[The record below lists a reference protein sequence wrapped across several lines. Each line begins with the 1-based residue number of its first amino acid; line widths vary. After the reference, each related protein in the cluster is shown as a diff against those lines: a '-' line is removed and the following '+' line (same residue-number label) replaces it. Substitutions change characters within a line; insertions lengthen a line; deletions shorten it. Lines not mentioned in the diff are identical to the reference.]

1 MFTEEELNTIR
12 WIMDRY
18 EHDGKLGKSMRQRMF
33 EIREKV
39 DKHFDEQ
46 MRGSG
51 HETV

>member
-46 MRGSG
+46 TDTTTTG
-51 HETV
+51 